1 VQTPLPPPD
10 ISSPKRSLENLSFI
24 ISSSANIHKLY
35 EKKKSSANIHKLYV
49 TYVWIDLFDLT

>member
-24 ISSSANIHKLY
+24 ISSSANIR
-35 EKKKSSANIHKLYV
+35 KLYV
-49 TYVWIDLFDLT
+49 SSVWIDLFDLT